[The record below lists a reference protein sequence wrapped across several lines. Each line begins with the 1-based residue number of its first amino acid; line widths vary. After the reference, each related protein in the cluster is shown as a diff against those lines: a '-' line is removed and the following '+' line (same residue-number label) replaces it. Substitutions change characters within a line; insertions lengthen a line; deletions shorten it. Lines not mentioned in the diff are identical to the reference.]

1 MPKLER
7 RQVLHASCMLP
18 FVALAHCTKRGDPP
32 EVQRR
37 EKEGQ
42 GTLPPPA
49 TLPALFRDADVS
61 DASADGS
68 VDRGLDGSPSPGRSM
83 FVGTSELLELT
94 IPMRVEHV
102 LDEKETRTFV
112 IAPRDRLPT
121 RKLALLVAL
130 HGRGEARKGPRR
142 GGLGWPE
149 DYALLRAL
157 DRARRLPIQAEDYEG
172 HAEPKRLG
180 EINQSLANANPQDF
194 VIACPYVPDLDLR
207 EASQVD
213 AYSKWLVMN
222 LLPTL
227 RELDFVATT
236 VERTGIDG
244 VSLGGAIALHA
255 GFSYP
260 NTFGVVGALQAAIQ
274 VSDGAAWGE
283 RAARAAKV
291 RSSRIRLVTSSQ
303 DYFRDSVRNL
313 SEVLRGRKVE
323 HEFYEVKGPHD
334 YSFNRGP
341 GCYELLEF
349 HRRALG

>member
-1 MPKLER
+1 
-7 RQVLHASCMLP
+7 MLP
-18 FVALAHCTKRGDPP
+18 FIGLAHCTKRRDPP
-32 EVQRR
+32 EIKRR
-37 EKEGQ
+37 EEEGQ
-42 GTLPPPA
+42 GTQPASA
-49 TLPALFRDADVS
+49 TLPPLLRDAEVP

-68 VDRGLDGSPSPGRSM
+68 VEKGLDGSPSTGRSM

-94 IPMRVEHV
+94 IPMRVESV

-112 IAPRDRLPT
+112 IAPRDRSPA
-121 RKLALLVAL
+121 RKLALLIAL

-157 DRARRLPIQAEDYEG
+157 DRTRRLPIQAEDYEG
-172 HAEPKRLG
+172 HAEPKRLR
-180 EINQSLANANPQDF
+180 EINQSLVNSKEQDL

-207 EASQVD
+207 ESSQVD
-213 AYSKWLVMN
+213 GYCKWLVMN

-227 RELDFVATT
+227 REFDFIATT

-244 VSLGGAIALHA
+244 VSLGGAMALHA
-255 GFSYP
+255 GFAYP

-274 VSDGAAWGE
+274 ISDGAAWGE

-291 RSSRIRLVTSSQ
+291 RGSRIRLVTSSQ

-313 SEVLRGRKVE
+313 AEVLRGRRVE
-323 HEFYEVKGPHD
+323 HEFHEVKGPHD

-349 HRRALG
+349 HKRSLV